1 MRLKDIDLLRK
12 KLNEICST
20 RIDGIIDQMIAN
32 QNALIS
38 ATGDERH
45 SIKETSLHLKMILTV
60 EDSTGQS
67 FEIGNFNSAID
78 VK

>member
-1 MRLKDIDLLRK
+1 MRLKDIDQLRK

-38 ATGDERH
+38 ATGDESH

-60 EDSTGQS
+60 EDSAGQS

-78 VK
+78 MK